1 MNLPTPRL
9 VVPGKTPSRR
19 FIMRSAPR
27 PPLTVVTVT
36 TAVATALALAGC
48 GGSDGGGYGVG
59 EPATDDAGTAETAG
73 EVTLTTA
80 DSDLGEIVVDGEG
93 MTVYYFT
100 NDEPGSGASSCTG
113 ECLAMWPPVHADGEE
128 PEVEGVTAEVGTIT
142 GTDGELQVT
151 VDDRPVYLY
160 AGDSEPGDVTGQ
172 GVNDVWWVVAPDGA
186 EVTEVPTAG
195 LGDGGGY

>member
-1 MNLPTPRL
+1 MR
-9 VVPGKTPSRR
+9 GKRTLT
-19 FIMRSAPR
+19 
-27 PPLTVVTVT
+27 LTVAV
-36 TAVATALALAGC
+36 VATTLAAATACAGPEEESPGTADTGMAEPAGDVALA
-48 GGSDGGGYGVG
+48 
-59 EPATDDAGTAETAG
+59 
-73 EVTLTTA
+73 TA

-100 NDEPGSGASSCTG
+100 NDEPGSGESSCTG
-113 ECLAMWPPVHADGEE
+113 ECLAMWPPVHADSEE

-186 EVTEVPTAG
+186 EITEVPTPG
-195 LGDGGGY
+195 LGDDGGGY